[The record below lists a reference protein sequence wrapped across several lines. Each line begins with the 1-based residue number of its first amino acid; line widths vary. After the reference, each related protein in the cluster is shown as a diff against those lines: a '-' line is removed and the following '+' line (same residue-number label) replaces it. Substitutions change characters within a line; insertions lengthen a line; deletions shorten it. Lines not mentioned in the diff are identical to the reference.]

1 MKKSTNF
8 LILLILIVSFSCNKT
23 KDQTV
28 KNTSANNNSTS
39 LLDVIDKYYNYA
51 NTKVDGKFIF
61 ESNLCNND
69 PTLKN
74 IALVGGVFYD
84 KNGNKQTGTSSITI
98 GNYKLLPNSN
108 GTYGFDKVVSQDG
121 LFGTDVAFSITPP
134 DNNALS
140 SPSSVNATAATA
152 TVYSPLPISIS
163 NIPPKTPIV
172 LTPNTSTQ
180 INWNA
185 DSKDTNGVIILGE
198 YIPSRYVNKTALS
211 NGYVYVVESSILV
224 SDNGSYSIPWSF
236 FSKFPGAGHVILW
249 VARGNYSIASN
260 GTYNYQVGGYTAA
273 AVWDVTVPL
282 PPPLIN
288 GSSSF
293 YFSYTKTSG
302 SGTIT
307 ATPGS
312 LVQVTVYASGPPSGS
327 TYPTTTFTL
336 LNGVQFTSG
345 GTSLQSVNTSQTVTF
360 TMPSTGSASWMGSFS
375 EPYSSG
381 SGGVNVY

>member
-1 MKKSTNF
+1 MKKTINF
-8 LILLILIVSFSCNKT
+8 LAFLALIILFSCNKT
-23 KDQTV
+23 KDQTL
-28 KNTSANNNSTS
+28 KNAPAQNNSTN
-39 LLDVIDKYYNYA
+39 LLDIIDKYFNYT
-51 NTKVDGKFIF
+51 NTKVDGKFMF

-84 KNGNKQTGTSSITI
+84 KNGNKQTGTSLVTI

-108 GTYGFDKVVSQDG
+108 GTYGFDKIVSQDG
-121 LFGTDVAFSITPP
+121 LFGTDVTFSIIPP
-134 DNNALS
+134 DNSALN
-140 SPSSVNATAATA
+140 SPSAVASAATT
-152 TVYSPLPISIS
+152 TVYSPVPISIS
-163 NIPPKTPIV
+163 NIPPRTPIV
-172 LTPNTSTQ
+172 LTPNASTQ

-185 DSKDTNGVIILGE
+185 DSKDSNGVIILGE

-211 NGYVYVVESSILV
+211 NGHVYVVESSLLV
-224 SDNGSYSIPWSF
+224 SDNGSYAIPWSF

-260 GTYNYQVGGYTAA
+260 GVYNYQVGGYTAA

-293 YFSYTKTSG
+293 YFSFTKTSG
-302 SGTIT
+302 NGSIT

-312 LVQVTVYASGPPSGS
+312 LVHITVYASGPPNGS
-327 TYPTTTFTL
+327 IYPTTMFTL
-336 LNGVQFTSG
+336 LNGVQFTTG
-345 GTSLQSVNTSQTVTF
+345 GSSLTAVNTSTTVTF
-360 TMPSTGSASWMGSFS
+360 TMPPSGSASWQGTFS

-381 SGGVNVY
+381 SGGISVY